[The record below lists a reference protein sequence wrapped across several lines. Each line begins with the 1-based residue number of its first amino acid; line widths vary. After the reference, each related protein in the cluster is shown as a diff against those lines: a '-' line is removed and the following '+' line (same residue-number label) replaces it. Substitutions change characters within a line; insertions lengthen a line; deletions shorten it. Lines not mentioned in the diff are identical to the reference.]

1 MSMNTDTRVQRQVTS
16 DMLDAGD
23 TLFSTELYRHT
34 SVEAAAPRPDY
45 RHVSTA
51 ITINKIE

>member
-1 MSMNTDTRVQRQVTS
+1 VISNHRQVTS

-23 TLFSTELYRHT
+23 SLFSTELYRHA
-34 SVEAAAPRPDY
+34 SVEAAAPRPLY